1 MIRGLISLTAC
12 GLLAACGGQLTEAQP
27 LPGDEPDFIETTE
40 QEVVV
45 GGTCTQSGWYK
56 FPRCCGPGIR
66 EEEYR
71 WCTKDGKF
79 TCFAP
84 EGFPTP
90 GHDGDLCPRRC
101 VRRLNC
107 GPG

>member
-1 MIRGLISLTAC
+1 MSRALVTV
-12 GLLAACGGQLTEAQP
+12 LAWAVLGCGGEVVQQP
-27 LPGDEPDFIETTE
+27 PVTDDADFIETSE
-40 QEVVV
+40 QEVVAS
-45 GGTCTQSGWYK
+45 GTCTVSGWYK

-71 WCTKDGKF
+71 WCTKAGKF

-84 EGFPTP
+84 EGFPAP
-90 GHDGDLCPRRC
+90 GNDGDLCPRRC